1 MAQEAFTTSAGG
13 TVFAYKMAPKE
24 RKREIY
30 PVSTD
35 SSGKFHSLG
44 IVQGYLQLK
53 WQNAQLLAENA
64 ALKEKVAAM
73 QAIDSAKD
81 LLEIRDIPRE
91 QAKAEIKAYF
101 ESHHG
106 ESIYPSDIMENLRLD
121 YDLIGELCDELEK
134 EGKIRG
140 L

>member
-13 TVFAYKMAPKE
+13 TVLAFRMPPTRK
-24 RKREIY
+24 RKREVF

-35 SSGKFHSLG
+35 SSGKFHAFG
-44 IVQGYLQLK
+44 IVQDYL
-53 WQNAQLLAENA
+53 QLLAENT
-64 ALKEKVAAM
+64 ALKEKIAAM
-73 QAIDSAKD
+73 QATNSAD
-81 LLEIRDIPRE
+81 LLEIRDITRE

-106 ESIYPSDIMENLRLD
+106 ETIYPSDIMENLHLD
-121 YDLIGELCDELEK
+121 YDLIWELCDELEK
-134 EGKIRG
+134 EGKIKG